1 MGWEGEEVYRAG
13 VGVLTGWVV
22 AWPSHVC
29 PLALLPGL
37 VLDPPKEAASPS
49 LEEPFSHVQT
59 LCPIFLLPFTSN
71 SALLTLSPLLC
82 LGLLLRL
89 QPSPWYLTVPFPSSS
104 QDSPGESVMPP
115 HVGVLPSR
123 RSRGRHSRH
132 PTEGGAAVG
141 SWGHGGSW
149 LPALAHHP
157 GTLTGPMGKPI
168 CLPSCSW
175 GLHTLV
181 TLGPPFPPLHTHMK
195 ALNIHPTLTEH
206 SICSCSSHRA
216 SAPLP
221 IHICLLSWSL
231 TLSLMFS
238 SFAHCVQFKH
248 SAVRVSCIP
257 HHLSCAFLAQCCGL
271 CGVAHSL
278 CLMNTC

>member
-115 HVGVLPSR
+115 MLGCCQAGGQGAGIAAIPQRVGQLW
-123 RSRGRHSRH
+123 
-132 PTEGGAAVG
+132 EAGATGA
-141 SWGHGGSW
+141 
-149 LPALAHHP
+149 P
-157 GTLTGPMGKPI
+157 GYL
-168 CLPSCSW
+168 
-175 GLHTLV
+175 
-181 TLGPPFPPLHTHMK
+181 PLHT
-195 ALNIHPTLTEH
+195 TLEH
-206 SICSCSSHRA
+206 SLAPWA
-216 SAPLP
+216 SP
-221 IHICLLSWSL
+221 
-231 TLSLMFS
+231 
-238 SFAHCVQFKH
+238 
-248 SAVRVSCIP
+248 SACPPVVGGFT
-257 HHLSCAFLAQCCGL
+257 HL
-271 CGVAHSL
+271 
-278 CLMNTC
+278 